1 MSCING
7 CMVKSNPVI
16 SLVPYVKEIMKKVS
30 TQIFMLKH
38 PTLTLEDEEGS
49 RLELLLVWGQ
59 STRGILKLEGA
70 IWKFGDSKQLLLGH
84 RP

>member
-1 MSCING
+1 
-7 CMVKSNPVI
+7 
-16 SLVPYVKEIMKKVS
+16 
-30 TQIFMLKH
+30 MLKH
-38 PTLTLEDEEGS
+38 PTSPLDDEEGS
-49 RLELLLVWGQ
+49 RLELLSGQ